1 MLLVL
6 GWAYVVKFLL
16 KLSETTDA
24 EVIKAIPVPA
34 FFEVDHKGT
43 VNPVTVN
50 SLSVRALIVN

>member
-6 GWAYVVKFLL
+6 GWAYVVEFLL
-16 KLSETTDA
+16 KFFETTDT
-24 EVIKAIPVPA
+24 EMIKAIPVPA